1 MREFSVLEF
10 AEHLVAI
17 EVTFHTLVHRSLED
31 CLKVLKKDMKAQIGD
46 YQDAAGPYGAWQP
59 LADETELEKAHLGAP
74 ANAPLER
81 FGNLKKSFKYET
93 DGLVGVVGST
103 DPVMV
108 EHEYG
113 TKRMPPRPVVGPALW
128 KNRDHIRGLCAAA
141 VIETLTG
148 TTINRQLIKLQD

>member
-10 AEHLVAI
+10 AEHLVAL
-17 EVTFHTLVHRSLED
+17 EVNFHTLVHRSLDD

-46 YQDAAGPYGAWQP
+46 YQDQAGPYGAWQP
-59 LADETELEKAHLGAP
+59 LAESTEKTKAALGAP
-74 ANAPLER
+74 DNAPLYRE
-81 FGNLKKSFKYET
+81 GTLKASFKYES
-93 DGLVGVVGST
+93 DGLEGIVGST

-113 TKRMPPRPVVGPALW
+113 TSRMPPRPVVGPALW
-128 KNRDHIRGLCAAA
+128 KNRDHIRGLCAGA

-148 TTINRQLIKLQD
+148 TQINRELIKLQD